1 MSKRKSGSSKTKKKG
16 PSKISREKEKE
27 EAELVEEAEE
37 EEEEEEEEEDNDYF
51 YTSDNKGRCVRF
63 NLEGIDSET
72 RDKGA
77 GGDYDY
83 KCAIYCQRPEL
94 ALWVDIEEW
103 DRYKKK
109 NKNSQRIPKGM
120 VVSDK

>member
-27 EAELVEEAEE
+27 KAELVEEAEE
-37 EEEEEEEEEDNDYF
+37 EEEEGEEEEEEEDDDNDYF

-72 RDKGA
+72 RDKAA

-94 ALWVDIEEW
+94 ALWVDIEKW
-103 DRYKKK
+103 
-109 NKNSQRIPKGM
+109 
-120 VVSDK
+120 

>member
-16 PSKISREKEKE
+16 PSKNSREKEKE

-37 EEEEEEEEEDNDYF
+37 EEEEEQEEDSDYF

-63 NLEGIDSET
+63 NLEGIDSDT
-72 RDKGA
+72 REKAA

-94 ALWVDIEEW
+94 ALWVDIEKW

-109 NKNSQRIPKGM
+109 NKISQRIPKGI